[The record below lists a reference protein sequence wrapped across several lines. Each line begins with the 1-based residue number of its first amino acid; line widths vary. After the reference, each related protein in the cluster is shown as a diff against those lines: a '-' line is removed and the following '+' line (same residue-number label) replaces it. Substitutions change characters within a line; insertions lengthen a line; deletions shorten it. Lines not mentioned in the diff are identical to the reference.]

1 MLKANKSR
9 CFNIVGCSTRS
20 TWLHKRQHCR

>member
-9 CFNIVGCSTRS
+9 CFKVVRCSTLP
-20 TWLHKRQHCR
+20 TWFHKRLHRR